1 MDLSTNENELAVDE
15 SYVAFVAERRAE
27 ILNKVGEACQRSG
40 RDLSEVSLFAVS
52 KTVDVAEVVAA
63 MRAGYENFAEN
74 RPQELT
80 RKLAGFEA
88 AGIEAPRFDM
98 IGNLQKNKINQV
110 LGRAS
115 RIQSVSGTE
124 LAGAVSSRAERAGLR
139 MPALFEVNVSGEESK
154 GGFTPDEVKASAEEL
169 AGLPGLSL
177 EGLMCMAP
185 AHNEDAARATF
196 AGGRELLEELRRR
209 TGLALPVYSCG
220 MSDDFGIAVE
230 EGSTLV
236 RLGRIVFSPEYQL
249 A

>member
-115 RIQSVSGTE
+115 RIQSVSGIE

-139 MPALFEVNVSGEESK
+139 MPALLEVNVSGEESK
-154 GGFTPDEVKASAEEL
+154 GGFTPDEVKAAAEEL

-185 AHNEDAARATF
+185 AHDEDAARATF

>member
-1 MDLSTNENELAVDE
+1 MDLSTSEGGIAVDE

-27 ILNKVGEACQRSG
+27 IMDKVGESCLRCG
-40 RDLSEVSLFAVS
+40 RDRSEISLFAVS
-52 KTVDVAEVVAA
+52 KTVDVPEVVAA
-63 MRAGYENFAEN
+63 MQAGYENFAEN

-115 RIQSVSGTE
+115 RIQSVSSLE
-124 LAGAVSSRAERAGLR
+124 LARAISSRAERAGLCV
-139 MPALFEVNVSGEESK
+139 PALLEVNVSGEQSK
-154 GGFTPDEVKASAEEL
+154 GGFSPDEVKAAAGEL
-169 AGLPGLSL
+169 LSLPGLAL

-185 AHNEDAARATF
+185 AHNEYMARATF
-196 AGGRELLEELRRR
+196 ITGRELLEDLRAR

-236 RLGRIVFSPEYQL
+236 RLGRIVFSPEYEL